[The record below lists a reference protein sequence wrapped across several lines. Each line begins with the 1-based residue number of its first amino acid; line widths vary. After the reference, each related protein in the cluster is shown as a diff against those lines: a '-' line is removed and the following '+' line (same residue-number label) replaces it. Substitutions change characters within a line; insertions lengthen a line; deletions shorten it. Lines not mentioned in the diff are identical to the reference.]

1 MAPPAPTGA
10 RGALFFAA
18 AEGRP
23 QPAAGEAITVDV
35 SDVIG
40 GTPLVPLRA
49 LSEQTGASV
58 WAKLERANPGGSI
71 KDRTARALVDDAEVR
86 GLIEPGS
93 LLVEATSGNTGI
105 ALAML
110 AAARGYR
117 LLLVMP
123 EGQSAERRQIF
134 YAYGAQLLESP
145 RAEGTAGAVRRAK
158 AIAAAI
164 PGAYMTRQHEN
175 PANPRVHEQ
184 TTGPEIWQQTEGRV
198 DMVVAG
204 VGTGGTITGTGW
216 YLKSR
221 KPAVQMVAVEPAAS
235 AVLSGR
241 SAGPH
246 RIQGIGA
253 GFVPA
258 ILDRQVLDQIV
269 PVEDDDAWEAA
280 RRLATTEGLLVG
292 ISSGAAYRAAEIILA
307 EQARPGQT
315 VVVICPDGGDRYLS
329 LDLYRPTPPFDTRSI
344 PGLS

>member
-1 MAPPAPTGA
+1 M
-10 RGALFFAA
+10 
-18 AEGRP
+18 
-23 QPAAGEAITVDV
+23 DV

-40 GTPLVPLRA
+40 GTPLVPLRG

-71 KDRTARALVDDAEVR
+71 KDRTARALVDDAEAR
-86 GLIEPGS
+86 GLIGPGS

-145 RAEGTAGAVRRAK
+145 REEGTAGAVRRAK

-184 TTGPEIWQQTEGRV
+184 TTGPEIWRQTEGRV
-198 DMVVAG
+198 DMVIAG

-221 KPAVQMVAVEPAAS
+221 KPSVQMVAVEPAAS
-235 AVLSGR
+235 AVLSGKPPG
-241 SAGPH
+241 SH

-258 ILDRQVLDQIV
+258 ILDRQVLDRIV

-292 ISSGAAYRAAEIILA
+292 ISSGAAYRAAEIVLA
-307 EQARPGQT
+307 EAARPGQT